1 MLQTIQRLQGPVQGF
16 LEQTLFGNRI
26 LDYLIC
32 LGIFVVGFIL
42 IRIIRA
48 IVFKRLEKWAEKT
61 SITIDDFL
69 VLIFEKALVPLLY
82 LGVFYLGLRS
92 LQLNPGV
99 NRTIEVLA
107 LLVITLLGV
116 RFLVGVVQYIIRDI
130 WLKKHH
136 HPRREQ
142 TIKAMLPAVKVVIWG
157 MAIVFL
163 LDNLGFKIST
173 VVAGLGIGGVAVA
186 LASQA
191 VLKDLFSYFTI
202 LLDHPFEVG
211 DFLILGDYLGTVEYI
226 GIKTTRLR
234 SLSGEQIIISN
245 ADLTD
250 SRVRNYKRM
259 DNRRVLFQI
268 GVVYQTPIERLKE
281 IPNIAKE
288 VIEKTEGTRFDR
300 AHFASYG
307 DFSLI
312 FEIVYYVLDRD
323 YNKYMNIQ
331 QEINL
336 RLNEEFS
343 KRGIEFAYPTQT
355 LFLQKA
361 NGGEASRPRIE

>member
-1 MLQTIQRLQGPVQGF
+1 
-16 LEQTLFGNRI
+16 
-26 LDYLIC
+26 
-32 LGIFVVGFIL
+32 
-42 IRIIRA
+42 
-48 IVFKRLEKWAEKT
+48 
-61 SITIDDFL
+61 
-69 VLIFEKALVPLLY
+69 VL
-82 LGVFYLGLRS
+82 
-92 LQLNPGV
+92 
-99 NRTIEVLA
+99 
-107 LLVITLLGV
+107 
-116 RFLVGVVQYIIRDI
+116 
-130 WLKKHH
+130 
-136 HPRREQ
+136 
-142 TIKAMLPAVKVVIWG
+142 IWG
-157 MAIVFL
+157 MAIIFL

-211 DFLILGDYLGTVEYI
+211 DFLILDQYMGVVEYI

-234 SLSGEQIIISN
+234 SLGGEQIIISN

-259 DNRRVLFQI
+259 DRRRVLFQV
-268 GVVYQTPIERLKE
+268 GVTYQTGMDELKE
-281 IPNIAKE
+281 IPQIAKS
-288 VIEKTEGTRFDR
+288 VIEGIEETSFDR

-323 YNKYMNIQ
+323 YNKYMDIQ

-336 RLNEEFS
+336 KLNEEFG

-355 LFLQKA
+355 LFLQKE
-361 NGGEASRPRIE
+361 NGGEDPPPRTE